1 MSFDREK
8 SNPNMAGA
16 PFFVYTDGFKACSD
30 CFWAS
35 LGTTYRADGPL
46 NGFPEWMCN
55 APEVVAMLC
64 LGNVCTSVRHAR
76 EFSTVCGD
84 TARFFVQRRPGNKY
98 INACLRDDNY
108 DELPDE
114 LRGKAVRRSDAQ
126 EPQ

>member
-1 MSFDREK
+1 MIQPLC
-8 SNPNMAGA
+8 NCA
-16 PFFVYTDGFKACSD
+16 D

-55 APEVVAMLC
+55 APEVVAVLL
-64 LGNVCTSVRHAR
+64 LGNDCISVRHAR
-76 EFSTVCGD
+76 EFSAMCGD

-114 LRGKAVRRSDAQ
+114 LRGKAGQRSDAQ